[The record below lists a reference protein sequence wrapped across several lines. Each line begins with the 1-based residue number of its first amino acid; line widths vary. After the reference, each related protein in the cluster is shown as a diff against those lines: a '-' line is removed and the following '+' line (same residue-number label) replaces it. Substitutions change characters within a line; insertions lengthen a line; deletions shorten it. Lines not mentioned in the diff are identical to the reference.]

1 MTPRSS
7 LCLASSC
14 SSLGLPSCVFAHR
27 TEMPIIEFYKLPSSA
42 SSCSRQ
48 PSQRQHVIE
57 VSQADS
63 WTLVKRVVCCFAL
76 LMTTSRILFLCTG
89 NYYRSRYAE
98 ELFNY
103 HAKNAGLDW
112 RAFSRGLAERGSPD
126 NVGPMSPFALDAL
139 RAAQSCASDGVGTH
153 PVFRRCAHVPGRA
166 KANVMRFELSQ
177 AMSPGGFGR
186 ASDFLLIL
194 LLSTTMAV
202 IGAPALASDVGDD
215 QTAVQQQPPSAENRR
230 SEEKHQAKQND
241 GPEPSAPL
249 TAPSLCEAIA
259 MAATTNDLPVDFFNR
274 LIWQESR
281 FKPDTMPDLDVF
293 AIGLAAGGRF
303 RRKRGPMYGL

>member
-1 MTPRSS
+1 
-7 LCLASSC
+7 
-14 SSLGLPSCVFAHR
+14 
-27 TEMPIIEFYKLPSSA
+27 
-42 SSCSRQ
+42 
-48 PSQRQHVIE
+48 
-57 VSQADS
+57 
-63 WTLVKRVVCCFAL
+63 
-76 LMTTSRILFLCTG
+76 
-89 NYYRSRYAE
+89 
-98 ELFNY
+98 
-103 HAKNAGLDW
+103 
-112 RAFSRGLAERGSPD
+112 
-126 NVGPMSPFALDAL
+126 
-139 RAAQSCASDGVGTH
+139 
-153 PVFRRCAHVPGRA
+153 
-166 KANVMRFELSQ
+166 MRFELSQ

-186 ASDFLLIL
+186 ASDLLLIL